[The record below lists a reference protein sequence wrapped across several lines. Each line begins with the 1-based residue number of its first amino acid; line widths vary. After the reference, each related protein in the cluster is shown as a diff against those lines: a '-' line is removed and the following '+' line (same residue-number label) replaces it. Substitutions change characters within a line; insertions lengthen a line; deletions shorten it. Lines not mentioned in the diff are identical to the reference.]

1 MCCCQPVASVECL
14 WRTGTLLALLDLNFT
29 VALAKSSSAL
39 LHHAC
44 AVDSVSSVRLEVGL
58 HRYQYY
64 QCADNWSKAMLASHY
79 ELCISLFQLF
89 ALNIPEGPK
98 V

>member
-1 MCCCQPVASVECL
+1 MWSICRERQ
-14 WRTGTLLALLDLNFT
+14 LLALLDLNFT

-39 LHHAC
+39 LHHARV
-44 AVDSVSSVRLEVGL
+44 VDLVSSVSPEVGL
-58 HRYQYY
+58 HKYQRY
-64 QCADNWSKAMLASHY
+64 QCADNWSGAKLAPHY

-89 ALNIPEGPK
+89 TLNSSEGPK